1 MNAFIGQ
8 FNSNSVSLRLD
19 ECWHCC
25 KVLRKKTGD
34 EIIVID
40 GLGKMAKVE
49 ITFITE
55 KKCEAKL
62 LEIIS
67 INNNHQSN
75 IHIAIAPTKQIDRI
89 EWMVEKAVEVGV
101 SEISFIKCKNS
112 ERVNLNKERIV
123 KIVESAVKQS
133 LQAIIPTVNDL
144 MPFDKFISVT
154 AKNQLCLIAHC
165 AEGEKLNLKS
175 LKPNQGPVLV
185 CIGPEGD
192 FSSEEVD
199 FAIKNDF
206 KALSLGGNRLRTE
219 TAGLYAV
226 LALRVLGE

>member
-1 MNAFIGQ
+1 MNVFIGQ

-40 GLGKMAKVE
+40 GLGKMARVE

-55 KKCEAKL
+55 KKCEAKI

-112 ERVNLNKERIV
+112 ERVNLNINRIE

-144 MPFDKFISVT
+144 IPFDKFISAT

-175 LKPNQGPVLV
+175 LKPDQGPVLV

-192 FSSEEVD
+192 FTSEEVN

-226 LALRVLGE
+226 LGLRVLGE